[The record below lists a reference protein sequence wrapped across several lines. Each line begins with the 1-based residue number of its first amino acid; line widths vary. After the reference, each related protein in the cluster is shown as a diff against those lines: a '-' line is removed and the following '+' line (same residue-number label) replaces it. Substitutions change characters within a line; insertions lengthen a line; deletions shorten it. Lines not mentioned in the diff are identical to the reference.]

1 MKFDELK
8 IILKRLYKEY
18 VKKHLKR
25 IFIALILSII
35 VAGSTSGIAW
45 LLDPAVKK
53 IFIEQNKVFAW
64 SIPLLI
70 VIAFSSKGLSLYLA
84 RVNII
89 RVGEEVAGELQK
101 KIANNILTSDIQ
113 TLDNRHS
120 GKYISNV
127 MFDTHYVQNLVSS
140 GVLNLMKDSF
150 SVIALVSLMF
160 YQNWKLALF
169 ALLMMPLAAGL
180 AKSLGKRIGKATSKA
195 GISSGDLASF
205 LTEIFKGSK
214 MIRIYQK
221 EDEENKKASD
231 KINDLVE
238 KNIKIGSVLIR
249 ATPIMETLTG
259 FMIAGFIIF
268 SGRLIAAGELGVNN
282 FFSFLAA
289 MMLAYQPIRSLATIN
304 MAAYQGA
311 AAFKRI
317 SSIIDRDIKVK
328 EVPGAPKLFLKNS
341 DIRFNKVE
349 FKYDSTDEKAIK
361 EISLNIKGNTMT
373 AFVGHSGAGKS
384 TIINLLPRFYDPQK
398 GSIEIDNQNIQ
409 LVSLNSLRKNLSLVS
424 QDVILFD
431 DTVKNNIS
439 YARPG
444 ATDKEI
450 VEACKFAASD
460 DFIKK
465 LPQGYDTMIGENGVR
480 LSGGQKQRISIARAI
495 LKKSP
500 IILLDEATSSLDA
513 ESEEI
518 VQNALNNLTRNKTTL
533 VIAHRLSTIHKA
545 NQIFVMSHGKIV
557 NSGNHNFLINN
568 CEEYKSLYQKQF
580 YYLKVIFR
588 L

>member
-1 MKFDELK
+1 MKFDELI

-18 VKKHLKR
+18 VKRHLKK
-25 IFIALILSII
+25 IIIALILSLI
-35 VAGSTSGIAW
+35 VAGSTTGIAW

-53 IFIEQNKVFAW
+53 IFIEQNEIFAW

-70 VIAFSSKGLSLYLA
+70 IIAFSSKGLSLYFA
-84 RVNII
+84 RINII
-89 RVGEEVAGELQK
+89 RVGEEVAGALQK
-101 KIANNILTSDIQ
+101 KVANNILTSDIQ

-127 MFDTHYVQNLVSS
+127 MYDTHHVQTLVST
-140 GVLNLMKDSF
+140 GVLNLMKDTF

-169 ALLMMPLAAGL
+169 AIFMMPLAGGL
-180 AKSLGKRIGKATSKA
+180 AKSLGKRVGKATSKA
-195 GISSGDLASF
+195 GISSGNLASF

-221 EDEENKKASD
+221 EIEENKKATQVID
-231 KINDLVE
+231 DLVE
-238 KNIKIGSVLIR
+238 KNIKIGSVIIR
-249 ATPIMETLTG
+249 ATPIMEALTG

-268 SGRLIAAGELGVNN
+268 SGKLIASGELGVNN

-311 AAFKRI
+311 AAFKRVI
-317 SSIIDRDIKVK
+317 DIIDKDIKIK
-328 EVPGAPKLFLKNS
+328 EVINAPKLILKNS
-341 DIRFNKVE
+341 DIKFKNIE
-349 FKYDSTDEKAIK
+349 FKYESTNEKAIK
-361 EISLNIKGNTMT
+361 SINFNIKGNTMT

-398 GSIEIDNQNIQ
+398 GSIEIDNQNIKD
-409 LVSLNSLRKNLSLVS
+409 VSLHSLRKNLSLVS

-431 DTVKNNIS
+431 DSVKKNIA
-439 YARPG
+439 YAKPG
-444 ATDKEI
+444 ASEKDI

-460 DFIKK
+460 VFIKK
-465 LPQGYDTMIGENGVR
+465 LPQGYDTIIGENGVR

-518 VQNALNNLTRNKTTL
+518 VQNAINNLTKNKTTL
-533 VIAHRLSTIHKA
+533 VIAHRLSTIHNADK
-545 NQIFVMSHGKIV
+545 IFVMKEGRIID
-557 NSGNHNFLINN
+557 SGDHNFLIHN
-568 CEEYKSLYQKQF
+568 CKEYKLLYQKQ
-580 YYLKVIFR
+580 LK
-588 L
+588 

>member
-1 MKFDELK
+1 MKFKELK
-8 IILKRLYKEY
+8 LILERLYKEY
-18 VKKHLKR
+18 VRGHLKR
-25 IFIALILSII
+25 ILIALVLSLV
-35 VAGSTSGIAW
+35 VAASTSGIAW

-53 IFIEQNKVFAW
+53 IFIEQDKVFAW
-64 SIPLLI
+64 SIPILI
-70 VIAFSSKGLSLYLA
+70 VVAFSSKGLSLYFA
-84 RVNII
+84 RINII
-89 RVGEEVAGELQK
+89 RVGEEVAGALQK

-127 MFDTHYVQNLVSS
+127 MFDTHHVQNLVST

-169 ALLMMPLAAGL
+169 AILMMPLAGGL

-195 GISSGDLASF
+195 GVSSGNLASF

-221 EDEENKKASD
+221 ENEESQKANEV
-231 KINDLVE
+231 INDLVE

-249 ATPIMETLTG
+249 ATPIMEALTG
-259 FMIAGFIIF
+259 LMIAGFIIF
-268 SGRLIAAGELGVNN
+268 SGKLIASGEIGVNN

-304 MAAYQGA
+304 MSAYQGA

-317 SSIIDRDIKVK
+317 SDIIDKEIKIK
-328 EVPGAPKLFLKNS
+328 EITDAPKLLLKNT
-341 DIRFNKVE
+341 DIKFKNIE
-349 FKYDSTDEKAIK
+349 FKYESTDEKAIRD
-361 EISLNIKGNTMT
+361 ISLDIKGNTMT

-398 GSIEIDNQNIQ
+398 GSIEIDGQNICE
-409 LVSLNSLRKNLSLVS
+409 VSLSSLRKNLSLVS

-431 DTVKNNIS
+431 DTVKNNIA
-439 YARPG
+439 YAKPG
-444 ATDKEI
+444 ASENEI
-450 VEACKFAASD
+450 FEACKFAAAD
-460 DFIKK
+460 EFIKK
-465 LPQGYDTMIGENGVR
+465 LPRDYETMIGENGIR

-495 LKKSP
+495 LKESP
-500 IILLDEATSSLDA
+500 IILLDEATSALDA

-518 VQNALNNLTRNKTTL
+518 VQNAINNLTKNKTTL
-533 VIAHRLSTIHKA
+533 VIAHRLSTIHSA
-545 NQIFVMSHGKIV
+545 NKIFVMKQGKVI
-557 NSGNHNFLINN
+557 NSGDHNYLIGN
-568 CEEYKSLYQKQF
+568 CEEYKSLYQKQ
-580 YYLKVIFR
+580 LK
-588 L
+588 